1 MSDLFVG
8 SLFAVDDKAAAPLV
22 PSTDAPPPDAAQRA
36 QALDVTRS
44 WIVEAPAGSGKTGLL
59 IQRYLKLLAEEN
71 VTQPGEV
78 LAITFT
84 KKAAAEIRERVL
96 ESLESAARD
105 APASERQFDR
115 DTRALAKA
123 VLEKDRRLKW
133 GLLETPQR
141 MNLKTIDSLSTLIA
155 GSMPVL
161 SGGGGRMSPVEDALP
176 FYQAAARRTMMQLGG
191 EDEALNASLREVL
204 LHRDGNL
211 AECERLLAEMLD
223 RRDQW
228 GELIPLR
235 ETELND
241 DYLDSIVLPK
251 LERTL
256 ERVVCAGLTEL
267 AAGIP
272 GDLLDELATL
282 TSSLA
287 ENTPYRDGP
296 SPIAICA
303 GRGAPGTEAEHL
315 EHWRALIHLLVTTR
329 SNKSW
334 RGGFAKNHIGFE
346 TNKAEKAQLQRIID
360 RIAHRDD
367 LLQAM
372 LRVDKLPPAKYPD
385 EQWKV
390 AKALFRLLSRALVE
404 LQLIF
409 AERGDCDF
417 AELAL
422 QARGALRQPGGVLD
436 LHEALGM
443 EFRHLLVDEMQDT
456 STIQYEL
463 IELLTQE
470 WDQKSQTVFLVGDP
484 KQSIYLFRQARVE
497 RFVRTM
503 REQRLGDL
511 PVECLHLTANFRS
524 QAKLVEA
531 FNTDFPLLFPGLEH
545 AAAPDE
551 LPYKAA
557 DAVCTDA
564 YSDVGVQWHT
574 RVIEGQKNSE
584 QAKKERRRWLKDEA
598 QQVRTIAK
606 QWRAR
611 PLPEGRTRPWSIAV
625 LVQAR
630 RHLVDIVAA
639 LKEDGGDGPI
649 PFSAIKIDELA
660 GRQEVMDL
668 HALTRALLHPADRA
682 AWLAILRAPWCG
694 VSLVDLH
701 AVAGGDDPP
710 LATRRMPA
718 LMEEHAVRL
727 SEDGAARLQRLT
739 TVMQAAESQRGRLSV
754 AEWVER
760 TWRSLG
766 GDVLLQ
772 DAELTNAQRYLQL
785 LDELGSDPAGLDLR
799 VLERRL
805 KKLYA
810 QAAPSLGSVDL
821 MTIHGAKG
829 LEWDVVM
836 VPGLARQAGISRS
849 GLLVW
854 NQIEEPEP
862 DAAHG
867 MLAPIAGRGEP
878 AKELNQWMNSLR
890 DAREAAERKRLFYVA
905 CTRAREELHLFAA
918 PGRAV
923 NGRILT
929 ERTSLLNAAW
939 PAAQR
944 HFQAGR
950 VLPFVTAPIA
960 DDNEDVELDI
970 AATAETTLA
979 PSPTLHRLPLTFDPT
994 SRFKQPALAVERL
1007 EDTTVSARFVRPEGS
1022 FAARAFG
1029 NAVHGFLELV
1039 AKRLEAGAHIETL
1052 VREVAGWTPRIEAV
1066 LRSEG
1071 LPPAALRR
1079 EAPRVLAAIETALK
1093 DREGQWL
1100 LGTRDSAASEYAFT
1114 TWRERRSSFRLDR
1127 MFVAGPEPLAAGEDC
1142 LWIVDYK
1149 TATHGRG
1156 VGVETFLAEERIKYA
1171 PQLESYA
1178 RAIGADAGEKQLRV
1192 ALYYPMLPK
1201 LIWWKP
1207 EDL

>member
-8 SLFAVDDKAAAPLV
+8 SLFDLFDKVTAPPV
-22 PSTDAPPPDAAQRA
+22 PSTEVPPPDAAQRE

-71 VTQPGEV
+71 VAQPGEV

-105 APASERQFDR
+105 APANERQFDR
-115 DTRALAKA
+115 DTRGLAKA

-141 MNLKTIDSLSTLIA
+141 MNLKTIDSLSALIA
-155 GSMPVL
+155 GAMPVL
-161 SGGGGRMSPVEDALP
+161 SGGGSRMSPVEDSLP
-176 FYQAAARRTMMQLGG
+176 LYQAAARRTMMQLGG

-235 ETELND
+235 EAELDD

-256 ERVVCAGLTEL
+256 DKVVCAGLTEF
-267 AAGIP
+267 AAGVP
-272 GDLLDELATL
+272 GDLLYELSTL
-282 TSSLA
+282 ASSLA
-287 ENTPYRDGP
+287 GITPYKRET

-303 GRGAPGTEAEHL
+303 GHGVPGTEAEHL
-315 EHWRALIHLLVTTR
+315 EHWRALIHLLVTR
-329 SNKSW
+329 SSKSW
-334 RGGFAKNHIGFE
+334 RRGFAKSALHFE
-346 TNKAEKAQLQRIID
+346 ITGDGKAELQRIIN
-360 RIAHRDD
+360 RIAHRED

-409 AERGDCDF
+409 AERGECDF

-470 WDQKSQTVFLVGDP
+470 WDQKDQTVFLVGDP

-503 REQRLGDL
+503 REQKLGDL
-511 PVECLHLTANFRS
+511 PLECVHLTANFRS
-524 QAKLVEA
+524 QARLVEA

-545 AAAPDE
+545 TAASDD

-557 DAVCTDA
+557 DAVCTNA
-564 YSDVGVQWHT
+564 YSHVGAQWHT
-574 RVIEGQKNSE
+574 RVIDGKKNSAE
-584 QAKKERRRWLKDEA
+584 AKAETRRWLKDEA
-598 QQVRTIAK
+598 QQVRAIAK

-639 LKEDGGDGPI
+639 LKEDDGDGPI

-694 VSLVDLH
+694 LSLVDLH
-701 AVAGGDDPP
+701 AVAGGDDPL

-727 SEDGAARLQRLT
+727 SPDGAARLQRFIA
-739 TVMQAAESQRGRLSV
+739 VMQAAESQRGRLSV

-772 DAELTNAQRYLQL
+772 DAELANAQRYLQL
-785 LDELGSDPAGLDLR
+785 LDESDSDAAGLDLR

-810 QAAPSLGSVDL
+810 QAAASAGSVDL

-878 AKELNQWMNSLR
+878 AKELNQWMKSLR

-905 CTRAREELHLFAA
+905 CTRTREELHLFAA
-918 PGRAV
+918 PRRAV

-929 ERTSLLNAAW
+929 EPTSLLKAAW

-944 HFQAGR
+944 HFQPGR
-950 VLPFVTAPIA
+950 VLPFPVLIA
-960 DDNEDVELDI
+960 DDNEEEELDI
-970 AATAETTLA
+970 AASTETPLT
-979 PSPTLHRLPLTFDPT
+979 PPPTLQRLPLTFDPK
-994 SRFKQPALAVERL
+994 SQFKQPALALERL
-1007 EDTTVSARFVRPEGS
+1007 EDTTAGARFVRPEGS
-1022 FAARAFG
+1022 FTARAFG
-1029 NAVHGFLELV
+1029 NAVHGFLERV
-1039 AKRLEAGAHIETL
+1039 AKRLEAGVHVETL
-1052 VREVAGWTPRIEAV
+1052 AQEVAGWLPRIEAV

-1079 EAPRVLAAIETALK
+1079 EAPRVLTAIETALN
-1093 DREGQWL
+1093 DREGRWL

-1127 MFVAGPEPLAAGEDC
+1127 LFVAGPEPLAAGNDC

-1156 VGVETFLAEERIKYA
+1156 SGVETFLAEERVKYA

-1178 RAIGADAGEKQLRV
+1178 RAIGTDAGEKQLRV

-1201 LIWWKP
+1201 LIWWEP
-1207 EDL
+1207 ED